1 MKLLL
6 SSSKAKSI
14 TKSRKPAVA
23 AAVVSSL
30 LLLLPSCQIP
40 NLRPSQLIQ
49 RVPDSFN
56 GVTTEDNSSQVPIEE
71 FFGDPL
77 LIGLLDQAMAG
88 NQELRI
94 LNEEIQI
101 ANNDIWR
108 KSGAYL
114 PMIGLGSFAGLAKP
128 SLFTPGGASE
138 AQLLTPNG
146 GHFPSP
152 LPDFMGNVNLSWQVD
167 IWRQLRNARD
177 AATLRYLGTTEGR
190 NYTVTLLVAEI
201 ADKYFLL
208 MALDKRIENLNRIIA
223 LQQDSLEKAAAKKLF
238 AQETELAVSRF
249 RAEIRRNQAEKL
261 IVQQQI
267 VQTENRI
274 NFLCGRFPQPVER
287 NSDKF
292 FELTLHALSLGVP
305 SELLL
310 NRPDIRKAEL
320 ELQAAGLDIL
330 VTRANFY
337 PKVFI
342 SSGVGWEA
350 YNMKYLFTTPD
361 SLIYNVAGD
370 LLVPLI
376 NKRAIQADYRD
387 ANARQLQ
394 ALYDYQRTIL
404 EAFTE
409 VINNVTKV
417 QNYSQSIEYKKQQL
431 ESLET
436 AVDVAG
442 KLFQFARIDYIDVL
456 FAQRDLRDARTQL
469 IDTKQE
475 QLAAIAYTYQALG
488 GGLIRF
494 EAPDPTITVVQPEPD
509 NVVPPPAPPE
519 DNGAAAPPADG
530 AAGNP

>member
-1 MKLLL
+1 MNLKL
-6 SSSKAKSI
+6 SFSKIHSIAK
-14 TKSRKPAVA
+14 TRKPAVA
-23 AAVVSSL
+23 AVIVSSL
-30 LLLLPSCQIP
+30 LLILPSCQIP
-40 NLRPSQLIQ
+40 NLRGSQLKQ
-49 RVPDSFN
+49 TVPETFN
-56 GVTTEDNSSQVPIEE
+56 GMASEDNASQVPIEE

-77 LIGLLDQAMAG
+77 LISLLDQAMVG

-114 PMIGLGSFAGLAKP
+114 PMLGFRSFAGLEKP
-128 SLFTPGGASE
+128 SFFTPGGASE

-146 GHFPSP
+146 GHFPNP
-152 LPDFMGNVNLSWQVD
+152 LPDFMGGVNLSWQID
-167 IWRQLRNARD
+167 IWRQLRNSRD
-177 AATLRYLGTTEGR
+177 AATLRYLGTAEGR
-190 NYTVTLLVAEI
+190 NYTITLLVAEI
-201 ADKYFLL
+201 ADKYFML
-208 MALDKRIENLNRIIA
+208 MALDKRLDNLNRIIA
-223 LQQDSLEKAAAKKLF
+223 LQEDSLQKAAAKKLF

-261 IVQQQI
+261 IVQQTI
-267 VQTENRI
+267 IETENRI

-287 NSDKF
+287 SSDKF
-292 FELTLHALSLGVP
+292 FDLTLHALSLGVP

-320 ELQAAGLDIL
+320 ELQASGLDIL
-330 VTRANFY
+330 VARANFY

-409 VINNVTKV
+409 VINNVRKV

-488 GGLIRF
+488 GGLVRM
-494 EAPDPTITVVQPEPD
+494 EVVDPTITVVQPEGEM
-509 NVVPPPAPPE
+509 APPLAPGE
-519 DNGAAAPPADG
+519 DNGAAVPPVDAAAPP
-530 AAGNP
+530 P